1 MTMNPLFTIAIPAY
15 KRKFLYEAVDSCL
28 QQTYKNLEIVIVND
42 ASPEDL
48 DSVILQF
55 NDPRIRYYRNKENC
69 GAVNVV
75 DNWNIC
81 LSHAKGDY
89 IICMGDDD
97 RLLPYCLEE
106 YYNLM
111 KKYPNLGVYHAWTEL
126 IDEES
131 NFISIQQPRPEF
143 ETALSLA
150 WNRWNGRNK
159 QFIGDFCYDTERLR
173 QEGGF
178 YKIPLAWGSDDI
190 TAVRAA
196 RHAGIANTQTIC
208 FQYRVNRQ
216 TITKTGNASLKIS
229 AVLQEKDW
237 FLNFISEQHAA
248 IIDLDSLD
256 AKYLICL
263 KQDLPIYFREKLKRE
278 IIIDMKSNPLRIFKW
293 ILNQQFLE
301 LDNKELFKC
310 WLKSI
315 VK

>member
-1 MTMNPLFTIAIPAY
+1 M
-15 KRKFLYEAVDSCL
+15 RVLYYSA
-28 QQTYKNLEIVIVND
+28 
-42 ASPEDL
+42 
-48 DSVILQF
+48 
-55 NDPRIRYYRNKENC
+55 
-69 GAVNVV
+69 
-75 DNWNIC
+75 
-81 LSHAKGDY
+81 
-89 IICMGDDD
+89 
-97 RLLPYCLEE
+97 
-106 YYNLM
+106 
-111 KKYPNLGVYHAWTEL
+111 
-126 IDEES
+126 
-131 NFISIQQPRPEF
+131 
-143 ETALSLA
+143 
-150 WNRWNGRNK
+150 
-159 QFIGDFCYDTERLR
+159 
-173 QEGGF
+173 
-178 YKIPLAWGSDDI
+178 PLAN
-190 TAVRAA
+190 A
-196 RHAGIANTQTIC
+196 QTIC

-237 FLNFISEQHAA
+237 FLNFISEQHVA